1 MRLKAPREAEEV
13 PAEEVPAEVDRAAA
27 EMDLAAVETDPVVA
41 VRAAAVA
48 MDPEVVGREVATVL
62 DQVAAGKVVV
72 ADMDLAPE
80 DPVGGMD
87 LGQAVHHSMAKLEAE
102 AVREFMQET
111 YRLSGL
117 SPERELERAEHPRK
131 QQVAPA
137 ELARQ

>member
-1 MRLKAPREAEEV
+1 LRLKAPREAEEV

-48 MDPEVVGREVATVL
+48 MDPEVVGREVATVP
-62 DQVAAGKVVV
+62 VVV

-80 DPVGGMD
+80 DPVGIMD